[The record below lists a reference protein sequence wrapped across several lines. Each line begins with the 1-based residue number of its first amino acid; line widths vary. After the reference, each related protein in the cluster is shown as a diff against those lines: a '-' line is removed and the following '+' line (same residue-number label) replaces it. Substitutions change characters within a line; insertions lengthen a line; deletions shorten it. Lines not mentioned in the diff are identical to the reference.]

1 MLYVHFYTEQSS
13 DTCSVFAHRNITSY
27 IVSGRYDTRMLDDFV
42 TTVKG
47 FVMTPSETFVKTREK
62 SLGCA
67 YQYYIALLVIFTVLF
82 GIVTVTMGL
91 VAFNSMIGALAVI
104 PIVGG
109 LIAGGASKFMWFV
122 IALDF
127 FFVYLVFVA
136 ALVGVFVAGLLNHV
150 FVLMMDGKK
159 GVEQTLKTTMYAST
173 PTLLLGWIPFVGI
186 LGYIWTLVLLV
197 LGFKETQDMK
207 IEFAALVVLVPIVL
221 LLILVGLGSTV
232 ILAFMD
238 AAAAL
243 LPKAFK

>member
-1 MLYVHFYTEQSS
+1 MIDDIRGIYYFS
-13 DTCSVFAHRNITSY
+13 AHRNPSSY
-27 IVSGRYDTRMLDDFV
+27 IVSGRYDPRMLDDLV
-42 TTVKG
+42 ANMKG
-47 FVMTPSETFVKTREK
+47 FIMKPSETFVKTREK
-62 SLGCA
+62 SLGAA

-82 GIVTVTMGL
+82 GIVAVSMG
-91 VAFNSMIGALAVI
+91 VATFTNMLYSLAKV
-104 PIVGG
+104 PVVGNV
-109 LIAGGASKFMWFV
+109 IAGGAENFTGFV
-122 IALDF
+122 IALHVF
-127 FFVYLVFVA
+127 LVYLVFLA
-136 ALVGVFVAGLLNHV
+136 ALIGIFVAGLLNHV

-243 LPKAFK
+243 LPKTFM